1 MARRAARSGALWG
14 LIFGFF
20 IIVQTHA
27 YTSTYKTQASRDQL
41 ARAYGSNT
49 AMNALLGS
57 ERAVNTVAGF
67 ASWRF
72 VGILSI
78 LGSIWGLLTSTRLMR
93 GEEEAGRYD
102 LLLAGQ
108 TTRRRAGGQALAG
121 LGAGLLALFVLTALG
136 AIVTGR
142 SPSVGFSLGQCLY
155 FSVTLVAGAAMF
167 LAIGAL
173 ASQLASTRRRAAAM
187 AGVVFGVAYALRMV
201 ADTNQGLHWLVW
213 LSPLGWVEETR
224 PLTDPNPVALLPV
237 LVLLIAVTAATLHL
251 AGTRDV
257 GAASLP
263 GRDSSR
269 PHLALLGGSAGL
281 AVRLMRPVAL
291 GWLFAVAAFAVLI
304 GTTAES
310 SAKDATGSQGIQQA
324 IGRLGGHGSLVAD
337 DLGLDVPDPRAP
349 DRADLGR
356 PDHRDADRGGRRLP
370 GEPPCPS
377 GEPDVVVRRT
387 AGTVLPSPAHGWPAG
402 RDRGL
407 GGRRQPAQRGPF
419 RVAGDGRPE
428 HRPAGALPPRP
439 RRAGAR
445 RVAAADLGSC
455 LRIPGLVVSR
465 RVRGRR
471 GSHQPLATGHIRLLP
486 HGSRPRRQSR
496 LAGHGGHHRPRDP
509 GSRPRRHPSL
519 PSRPEERMTWCAP
532 GLARRDAG
540 YVRARRRG
548 GVIRDRPY
556 LKRAVR
562 PGLRISDL
570 QALHAEQHRHRILDH
585 DARGFLMILI
595 LW

>member
-1 MARRAARSGALWG
+1 MTGQLLEWPPRELASAGRYPGTILARQVARRAVRSGALWG
-14 LIFGFF
+14 LVFGLFIF
-20 IIVQTHA
+20 VQTHA
-27 YTSTYKTQASRDQL
+27 YTSTYKTQAARDQL

-72 VGILSI
+72 IGILGI

-108 TTRRRAGGQALAG
+108 TTRRHAGGQALAG

-136 AIVTGR
+136 VIVTGR
-142 SPSVGFSLGQCLY
+142 PLSVGFSLGQCLY

-201 ADTNQGLHWLVW
+201 ADTNQGLHWLMW

-263 GRDSSR
+263 GRDSSQ

-310 SAKDATGSQGIQQA
+310 SAKDATGSQGIGQA

-337 DLGLDVPDPRAP
+337 DLGLTFLILALLIALISAGQITAMRTEEAGGYLENLLVRPVSRASWFAGRLGLSALVLLTAGLLAGIGAWEGAASQHSGVRFGSLVTAGLNVVPPGLFL
-349 DRADLGR
+349 LGLGALVLGAW
-356 PDHRDADRGGRRLP
+356 P
-370 GEPPCPS
+370 
-377 GEPDVVVRRT
+377 RRT
-387 AGTVLPSPAHGWPAG
+387 STVVYGYLAWSFLIEFAGGVVHTSHWLLDTSIFFHMVPAPAASPDWSSMAIIT
-402 RDRGL
+402 GL
-407 GGRRQPAQRGPF
+407 GIG
-419 RVAGDGRPE
+419 
-428 HRPAGALPPRP
+428 GA
-439 RRAGAR
+439 
-445 RVAAADLGSC
+445 VLGGI
-455 LRIPGLVVSR
+455 LLSR
-465 RVRGRR
+465 RD
-471 GSHQPLATGHIRLLP
+471 QENA
-486 HGSRPRRQSR
+486 
-496 LAGHGGHHRPRDP
+496 
-509 GSRPRRHPSL
+509 
-519 PSRPEERMTWCAP
+519 
-532 GLARRDAG
+532 
-540 YVRARRRG
+540 
-548 GVIRDRPY
+548 
-556 LKRAVR
+556 
-562 PGLRISDL
+562 
-570 QALHAEQHRHRILDH
+570 
-585 DARGFLMILI
+585 
-595 LW
+595 

>member
-1 MARRAARSGALWG
+1 MTGQLLEWPPRELAPAGRYPATVLARQVARRAVRSGALWG
-14 LIFGFF
+14 LVFGLFIF
-20 IIVQTHA
+20 VQTHA
-27 YTSTYKTQASRDQL
+27 YTSTYKTQAARDQL

-72 VGILSI
+72 IGILGI

-108 TTRRRAGGQALAG
+108 TTRRHAGGQALAG

-136 AIVTGR
+136 VIVTGR
-142 SPSVGFSLGQCLY
+142 PPSVGFSLGQCLY

-201 ADTNQGLHWLVW
+201 ADTNQGLHWLMW

-263 GRDSSR
+263 GRDSSQ

-310 SAKDATGSQGIQQA
+310 SAKDATGSQGIGQA

-337 DLGLDVPDPRAP
+337 DLGLTFLILVLLIALISAGQITAMRTEEAGGYLENLLVRPVSRA
-349 DRADLGR
+349 
-356 PDHRDADRGGRRLP
+356 
-370 GEPPCPS
+370 S
-377 GEPDVVVRRT
+377 
-387 AGTVLPSPAHGWPAG
+387 WFAG
-402 RDRGL
+402 RLGL
-407 GGRRQPAQRGPF
+407 SAY
-419 RVAGDGRPE
+419 
-428 HRPAGALPPRP
+428 
-439 RRAGAR
+439 
-445 RVAAADLGSC
+445 S
-455 LRIPGLVVSR
+455 S
-465 RVRGRR
+465 
-471 GSHQPLATGHIRLLP
+471 
-486 HGSRPRRQSR
+486 SR
-496 LAGHGGHHRPRDP
+496 LACWP
-509 GSRPRRHPSL
+509 GSG
-519 PSRPEERMTWCAP
+519 P
-532 GLARRDAG
+532 GQVPPASTAG
-540 YVRARRRG
+540 SVSGRWWQPA
-548 GVIRDRPY
+548 
-556 LKRAVR
+556 
-562 PGLRISDL
+562 
-570 QALHAEQHRHRILDH
+570 
-585 DARGFLMILI
+585 
-595 LW
+595 

>member
-1 MARRAARSGALWG
+1 MTSQLIEPPRELAPAGRYPGTVLARQVARRAVRSGALWG

-20 IIVQTHA
+20 IFFQTHA
-27 YTSTYKTQASRDQL
+27 YTSTYKTQAARDQL

-72 VGILSI
+72 IGILSI

-108 TTRRRAGGQALAG
+108 TTRRHAGGQALAG

-155 FSVTLVAGAAMF
+155 FSVTLVAAAAMF

-173 ASQLASTRRRAAAM
+173 ASQLARTRRRAAAI
-187 AGVVFGVAYALRMV
+187 AGVVFGMAYALRMV
-201 ADTNQGLHWLVW
+201 ADTNQGLHWLLW

-224 PLTDPNPVALLPV
+224 PLTDPNSVALLPV
-237 LVLLIAVTAATLHL
+237 LVLLIAVTAVTLHL
-251 AGTRDV
+251 AGSRDV

-263 GRDSSR
+263 GRDSSK

-310 SAKDATGSQGIQQA
+310 SARDATGSQGIGQA

-337 DLGLDVPDPRAP
+337 DLGLTFLILALLIALISAGQITAMRTEEADGYLENLLIRPVSRTSWFAGRLGLSALLLLIAGLLAGIGAWAGAASQHSGVRFGSLVTAGLNVVPPGLFL
-349 DRADLGR
+349 LGLGALVLGAW
-356 PDHRDADRGGRRLP
+356 P
-370 GEPPCPS
+370 
-377 GEPDVVVRRT
+377 RRT
-387 AGTVLPSPAHGWPAG
+387 SAVVYGYLAWSFLVEFAGGVVHTSHWLLDTSVFFHMVPAPAASPDWPSMAVIT
-402 RDRGL
+402 GL
-407 GGRRQPAQRGPF
+407 GLL
-419 RVAGDGRPE
+419 
-428 HRPAGALPPRP
+428 GA
-439 RRAGAR
+439 
-445 RVAAADLGSC
+445 VLGG
-455 LRIPGLVVSR
+455 I
-465 RVRGRR
+465 
-471 GSHQPLATGHIRLLP
+471 LL
-486 HGSRPRRQSR
+486 
-496 LAGHGGHHRPRDP
+496 
-509 GSRPRRHPSL
+509 
-519 PSRPEERMTWCAP
+519 C
-532 GLARRDAG
+532 RRDQKNA
-540 YVRARRRG
+540 
-548 GVIRDRPY
+548 
-556 LKRAVR
+556 
-562 PGLRISDL
+562 
-570 QALHAEQHRHRILDH
+570 
-585 DARGFLMILI
+585 
-595 LW
+595 

>member
-1 MARRAARSGALWG
+1 MTATLIEPPPREHPLRELAPVGRYPGTVLARQVARRAARSGALWG

-20 IIVQTHA
+20 IFIQTHA
-27 YTSTYKTQASRDQL
+27 YISTYKTQASRDQL
-41 ARAYGSNT
+41 ARAYGSNM

-72 VGILSI
+72 VGILSV
-78 LGSIWGLLTSTRLMR
+78 LGSIWGLLMSTRLIR

-108 TTRRRAGGQALAG
+108 TTRRRAGGQSLAG

-142 SPSVGFSLGQCLY
+142 SPSAGFSLGQCLY

-173 ASQLASTRRRAAAM
+173 ASQLAGTRRRAAAM

-201 ADTNQGLHWLVW
+201 ADTNQGLHWLLW
-213 LSPLGWVEETR
+213 LSPLGWVEEAR
-224 PLTDPNPVALLPV
+224 ALTNPNPVALLPV

-251 AGTRDV
+251 AGTRDI

-263 GRDSSR
+263 GRDSSQ

-310 SAKDATGSQGIQQA
+310 SAQDATGSQGIQQA

-337 DLGLDVPDPRAP
+337 GLGLTFLILALLIALIAAGQITAMRTEEADGYLENLLVRPVSRASWFAG
-349 DRADLGR
+349 RLG
-356 PDHRDADRGGRRLP
+356 LS
-370 GEPPCPS
+370 CLLLL
-377 GEPDVVVRRT
+377 T
-387 AGTVLPSPAHGWPAG
+387 AGLLAGIGAWAALASQHSASQHSGVGFWSLLTAGLNVVPPALFLL
-402 RDRGL
+402 GL
-407 GGRRQPAQRGPF
+407 GAVVLGAWPRLTSAVVYGYLAWSFLVEFAGGVVHTSHWLLDTSVFFHMVPA
-419 RVAGDGRPE
+419 
-428 HRPAGALPPRP
+428 PATSPDWSSMAVITGLGIGGA
-439 RRAGAR
+439 
-445 RVAAADLGSC
+445 VLGG
-455 LRIPGLVVSR
+455 I
-465 RVRGRR
+465 
-471 GSHQPLATGHIRLLP
+471 LL
-486 HGSRPRRQSR
+486 
-496 LAGHGGHHRPRDP
+496 
-509 GSRPRRHPSL
+509 
-519 PSRPEERMTWCAP
+519 C
-532 GLARRDAG
+532 RRDQQNA
-540 YVRARRRG
+540 
-548 GVIRDRPY
+548 
-556 LKRAVR
+556 
-562 PGLRISDL
+562 
-570 QALHAEQHRHRILDH
+570 
-585 DARGFLMILI
+585 
-595 LW
+595 